1 MIQIDHLI
9 KEFDAGIRA
18 VNDISLHVEAG
29 EVFGFLGPNGA
40 GKTTTIKILTTL
52 LRPTSGTVT
61 VAGHDV
67 LEDPLAVRMSFG
79 YVGQQS
85 GVDPALTVLENM
97 LLQGR
102 LYHLPKK
109 KIEERIKTLLQLFD
123 MTGREGQWVGSLS
136 GGLKRRLDIATALI
150 HEPKLLFLD
159 EPTIG
164 LDPKSRADLWA
175 YLRGLNRDEGMTL
188 FLTTHYLDEVDQLA
202 NRVGIL
208 DGGQIRIVGTP
219 DQLKDSLGQDA
230 IHLAFDE
237 PITEETLAAFRNK
250 DWFKEVIQQGEAIR
264 LYLEN
269 GQQLLP
275 KVIQWVDSLN
285 LSAKSVL
292 LARPTF
298 DDVYL
303 KYTGKNWLLADEAA
317 EEDWGGWGGS
327 KNNKWAKKWADKAG
341 SSKSEWVEGP
351 ESEGNQD
358 WKKWAGQGAAQ
369 WSKGDHDPKAVS
381 DQQEADTKHSP
392 DPEKEHT
399 EDSRTA
405 DSSEPAWKKWGDQAN
420 SEWSSEESR
429 EPVEEKPEKKV
440 AKSEDAP
447 AKAEAD
453 SEEPWKKWGGQADS
467 NWSSDKKS
475 GSGQNWSEGGEQPQ
489 SEWPKDDLSEKSQ
502 DASTKDQKE

>member
-1 MIQIDHLI
+1 MIKIDHLV
-9 KEFDAGIRA
+9 KEFDGVRA
-18 VNDISLHVEAG
+18 VDDISLHVEAG

-67 LEDPLAVRMSFG
+67 SKDPLAVRMSFG

-85 GVDPALTVLENM
+85 GVDPALTVHENL

-109 KIEERIKTLLQLFD
+109 KIEERIEILLSLFD
-123 MTGREGQWVGSLS
+123 MSEREGQWVGSLS

-175 YLRGLNRDEGMTL
+175 YLRRLNQDEGMTL

-202 NRVGIL
+202 SRVGIL
-208 DGGQIRIVGTP
+208 DSGRIRIVGTP
-219 DQLKDSLGQDA
+219 DALKDSLGEDT
-230 IHLAFDE
+230 IHLTFD
-237 PITEETLAAFRNK
+237 AAVDANMLTTFRK
-250 DWFKEVIQQGEAIR
+250 KEWFKEVIQEGKSLR

-269 GQQLLP
+269 GQVYLP
-275 KVIQWVDSLN
+275 KVMQWLETLG

-303 KYTGKNWLLADEAA
+303 KYTGKNWLLADEST
-317 EEDWGGWGGS
+317 EDEWGGS
-327 KNNKWAKKWADKAG
+327 KNNKWAKKWQKKNGDSDAG
-341 SSKSEWVEGP
+341 GDET
-351 ESEGNQD
+351 
-358 WKKWAGQGAAQ
+358 WKKWEGEAQGD
-369 WSKGDHDPKAVS
+369 WSEGEKPKM
-381 DQQEADTKHSP
+381 QT
-392 DPEKEHT
+392 
-399 EDSRTA
+399 
-405 DSSEPAWKKWGDQAN
+405 PA
-420 SEWSSEESR
+420 
-429 EPVEEKPEKKV
+429 PEKK
-440 AKSEDAP
+440 SEP
-447 AKAEAD
+447 IEAD
-453 SEEPWKKWGGQADS
+453 NANDPDGEPDQPWKKWGGQANAD
-467 NWSSDKKS
+467 WSS
-475 GSGQNWSEGGEQPQ
+475 G
-489 SEWPKDDLSEKSQ
+489 
-502 DASTKDQKE
+502 DASDKNWKE